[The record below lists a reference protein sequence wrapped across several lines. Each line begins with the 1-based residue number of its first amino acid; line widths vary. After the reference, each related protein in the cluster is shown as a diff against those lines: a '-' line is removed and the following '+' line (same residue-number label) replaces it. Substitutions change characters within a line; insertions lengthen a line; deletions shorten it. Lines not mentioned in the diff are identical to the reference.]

1 MNNLADKFEKES
13 TRDIKALKYLIKRL
27 STFNRNLKKDIE
39 KEKER
44 NKISVSYLY
53 EMYETEDDVS
63 EAYGYGDIARKEMEM
78 ILDGMEAAENRM
90 EDSVEHKV
98 KAVSILSDF
107 IRELNEDCRH
117 TEQMLN
123 QVKERVK
130 NER

>member
-63 EAYGYGDIARKEMEM
+63 EAYGYGDITRKEMEM

-107 IRELNEDCRH
+107 IIELNEDCRH